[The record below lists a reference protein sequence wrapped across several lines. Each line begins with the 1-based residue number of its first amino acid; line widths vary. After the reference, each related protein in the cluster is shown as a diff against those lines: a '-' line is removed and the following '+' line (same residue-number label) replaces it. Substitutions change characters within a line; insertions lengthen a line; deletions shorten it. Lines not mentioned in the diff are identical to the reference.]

1 MEKFAEMGGIVDSV
15 TSVYH
20 CHSCESMHFDVKLA
34 AAAATT
40 TTTTATATATATAP
54 ATATATASTGCC
66 LLLPVLLSL
75 LLLR

>member
-40 TTTTATATATATAP
+40 TTTATATATATAP